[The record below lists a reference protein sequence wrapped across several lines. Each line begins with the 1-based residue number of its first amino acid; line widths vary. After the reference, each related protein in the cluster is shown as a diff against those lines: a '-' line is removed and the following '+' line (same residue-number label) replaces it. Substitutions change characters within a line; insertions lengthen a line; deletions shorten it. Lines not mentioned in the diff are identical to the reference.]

1 VELQKVNA
9 ASPTGF
15 SPVVLKRA
23 SFFIRILLGGL
34 FVFAGA
40 TKVYDP
46 GAFAIEL
53 QRYQAVPWT
62 IGALLAL
69 YLPWLEMLAGA
80 FLLFRKIEWGPLLII
95 TLLLFIFTVAL
106 ASAML
111 RGLNIDCGCFGKTFA
126 ATGTVLPL
134 LRNLTLL
141 GGTAVLWT
149 ESQRLNLAVAPPA
162 PALISH
168 PPAAGRKLVC
178 STHQRAGVIS

>member
-15 SPVVLKRA
+15 SAVVLKRA
-23 SFFIRILLGGL
+23 SFLIRILLGGL

-62 IGALLAL
+62 IGPLLAL
-69 YLPWLEMLAGA
+69 YLPWLEVLAGT
-80 FLLFRKIEWGPLLII
+80 FLLFRKIEWGALLII

-126 ATGTVLPL
+126 ATGTLLPL

-149 ESQRLNLAVAPPA
+149 ESRRLNLAVAPPA

-168 PPAAGRKLVC
+168 PSAAPGKLVC
-178 STHQRAGVIS
+178 STEQ